1 VLTLLYDKTFPPKQ
15 PNSHQVPAFEPQSR
29 LMRGSESMGQFSYAK
44 KMPEKDEDDEQKLE
58 REIG

>member
-1 VLTLLYDKTFPPKQ
+1 
-15 PNSHQVPAFEPQSR
+15 
-29 LMRGSESMGQFSYAK
+29 MRGSESMGQFSYAK